1 MNGVH
6 LNGHGKNT
14 KDFSDENGLED
25 IKQDIYGISDYSTR
39 LEKILFSLLKQHD
52 SLKNKLEDFA
62 SQSSLKEKELE
73 KKIDNNFLKLFDDL
87 EKEKEERKSEGQQ
100 IKDNLKEEL
109 ASNGDDLRDL
119 QDRLKE
125 EIRNREVENKKL
137 DDKFTQDVD
146 ICKEETQK
154 INDIL
159 NAENERFSS

>member
-73 KKIDNNFLKLFDDL
+73 KKFGKKKA
-87 EKEKEERKSEGQQ
+87 KEMSE
-100 IKDNLKEEL
+100 IKLKEIL
-109 ASNGDDLRDL
+109 LRLEFEEDE
-119 QDRLKE
+119 RLK
-125 EIRNREVENKKL
+125 NNKK
-137 DDKFTQDVD
+137 
-146 ICKEETQK
+146 
-154 INDIL
+154 
-159 NAENERFSS
+159 R